1 MIAPSAASQGSDG
14 ASFVVSPAEVF
25 WKPFCRSIGRGDLV
39 DDPRFAT
46 AGARIAHVEELADE
60 LQSTFGTKP
69 AAEWIATMAG
79 DQIPAAM
86 VNSVDQALR
95 EPVVALRNM
104 LETVVS
110 PATGLA
116 VQFLGNAFKYDGAM
130 PLGYPPRVGEH
141 TREVLRD
148 VCGYDEARIESL
160 ARAGAIAQGGRR
172 T

>member
-1 MIAPSAASQGSDG
+1 
-14 ASFVVSPAEVF
+14 
-25 WKPFCRSIGRGDLV
+25 
-39 DDPRFAT
+39 
-46 AGARIAHVEELADE
+46 
-60 LQSTFGTKP
+60 
-69 AAEWIATMAG
+69 MAG

-148 VCGYDEARIESL
+148 VCGYEEARIESL
-160 ARAGAIAQGGRR
+160 ARAGAITQGGSR